1 MPRDFLFLRL
11 LQEKFRLNM
20 TFLIKDMD
28 GLLGNEYLNNTKYK
42 GLAVAGSAS
51 NMYYD

>member
-28 GLLGNEYLNNTKYK
+28 GLLGSEYLNNTKYTE
-42 GLAVAGSAS
+42 LSGSAS
-51 NMYYD
+51 KMYYD